1 MNRFRC
7 FILDRLIRN
16 FGLVRPES
24 LEARFRNF
32 RLVRTESLET
42 RVRVVFEA
50 RIVLKDLGREGGPV
64 RVSGTYLIEKIKM
77 LKCICPGY
85 LVRRTHKPNLT

>member
-1 MNRFRC
+1 MNRFRR
-7 FILDRLIRN
+7 FVLDRLIRN
-16 FGLVRPES
+16 FRLVRSES

-42 RVRVVFEA
+42 RFRVVFEA

-64 RVSGTYLIEKIKM
+64 RISGTYYNFFFM
-77 LKCICPGY
+77 LKCFYPGY
-85 LVRRTHKPNLT
+85 LVRRTHKPTLT